1 MSNLSPKHFRS
12 LDYLWGYI
20 SHTRRLGL
28 LYNLGSS
35 TQDCRTDQQSDQ
47 ISLIGSTDADWG
59 GDNNSRRSTTGH
71 IFLLQQGKSYAA
83 ISWLS
88 KLQPTVALS
97 SAEAEF
103 MAYKEAIKQSIYLE
117 QFLNEI
123 RTILAINLATPTTI
137 YSDSQSAIQLSKN
150 PTYHARTKHIDIQY
164 YFVREK
170 IEQNQI
176 RLLYQHTNSL
186 LSDCLTKAVST
197 EKIKNFLLGSNL
209 VDLAS

>member
-1 MSNLSPKHFRS
+1 MSNPSPDHFRS

-20 SHTRRLGL
+20 SHTRSLGL
-28 LYNLGSS
+28 RYSLDAT
-35 TQDCRTDQQSDQ
+35 TQDCKTDQQPDQ

-59 GDNNSRRSTTGH
+59 GDTTSRRSTTGH

-103 MAYKEAIKQSIYLE
+103 MAYKEAIKQSIYLT
-117 QFLNEI
+117 QFLDEI
-123 RTILAINLATPTTI
+123 RSVVAIKLATPTAI

-170 IEQNQI
+170 IDQNQI
-176 RLLYQHTNSL
+176 RLIYQHTNSL
-186 LSDCLTKAVST
+186 LSDCLTKAVSK
-197 EKIKNFLLGSNL
+197 EKVQSFLLGSNL